1 MAAWF
6 ETRGVAALLT
16 IRVQDLILRSALLCA
31 SRRPHPEEAPTGPRE
46 ARPDDRLHAVSKD
59 EVAAK
64 KVAKI
69 HDKSGPERI
78 LFSEKFACPVSGFT
92 IPEIEPR
99 LFSFNNPYGAC
110 PACGGLGV

>member
-46 ARPDDRLHAVSKD
+46 ARPDDKLHAVSKD
-59 EVAAK
+59 EATGLKIIGCKTCAERKTAA
-64 KVAKI
+64 AR
-69 HDKSGPERI
+69 ERRRRI
-78 LFSEKFACPVSGFT
+78 GQGDLRSLHWAFVVEAV
-92 IPEIEPR
+92 
-99 LFSFNNPYGAC
+99 LAVFND
-110 PACGGLGV
+110 GGNGLQR